1 MRSSSILLIA
11 ALLTP
16 YTSPGQPDG
25 RKIYAAHCA
34 SCHGDRGQGVEEEY
48 EDPLWGRKSVDALAR
63 YIHKSMPED
72 KEDTVVDGDARAVA
86 RYIHDAFYSPAAQAR
101 NRPPRVELLRL
112 TNNQYRQSAADLIE
126 SFKRPQTIKAERGL
140 RGRYFNV
147 EKMNKE
153 KEHVLER
160 IDPAIDFD
168 WGTGVPAE
176 KINQKGFSIR
186 WAGSLLAPHTGL
198 YQFRVRT
205 HNSALF
211 LLNSFRGDDDK
222 NAFIDAYVNSRNELH
237 EKTGRKFL
245 LGGRGYPLYLRY
257 FTYQE
262 KVASLRLEWKP
273 PHGVW
278 ETIPNEHL
286 MPEVID
292 TVTVVDAPFPPDDRS
307 LGYERGAGISKEW
320 QEATTYAAVDLVN
333 HLITYLNIV
342 SGLNEK
348 ERKDPAALRRYAHE
362 FAARAFRRPLT
373 PEQRRI
379 FVDSR
384 FDQQSDPHLALRHS
398 MLLVL
403 TSPRFLY
410 PGLAENKGR
419 PDSHTVA
426 SRLALTLWDGLPDKQ
441 LLQAAKAD
449 KLRTPQQI
457 SAQVRRMLPDRRTR
471 QKMQGFFRYW
481 LAIDEHE
488 ELRKDPKLYPGFDDR
503 LVTDLRR
510 SLERFVDDVVWSEA
524 SDYRQLLLD
533 RHLFLNQRLA
543 SYYRTDAAPGSGFQ
557 KVALPADQRSGIFTH
572 PFLLSLN
579 SYHDNTSPIHRGV
592 FLSRHV
598 LGRLLNPPPE
608 AVAFKNEEFDP
619 SLTMREK
626 VTELTRQESC
636 MECHRVINPVGFSL
650 ENFDTVG
657 RHRSQDNKKPVN
669 TVSDYTNAKDET
681 VRISSA
687 RDLANLAA
695 ASRTAHQSFIT
706 HLFHHFTKQSIDAY
720 GPRTLESLHT
730 KFTESGYNIRGL
742 LVELTVLA
750 ASHQAEDKPLA
761 AQ

>member
-1 MRSSSILLIA
+1 
-11 ALLTP
+11 
-16 YTSPGQPDG
+16 
-25 RKIYAAHCA
+25 
-34 SCHGDRGQGVEEEY
+34 
-48 EDPLWGRKSVDALAR
+48 
-63 YIHKSMPED
+63 
-72 KEDTVVDGDARAVA
+72 
-86 RYIHDAFYSPAAQAR
+86 
-101 NRPPRVELLRL
+101 
-112 TNNQYRQSAADLIE
+112 
-126 SFKRPQTIKAERGL
+126 TIKAERGL

-160 IDPAIDFD
+160 IDPTIDFD

-176 KINQKGFSIR
+176 KINQKGVSIR

-211 LLNSFRGDDDK
+211 LLNSFRGDDEK
-222 NAFIDAYVNSRNELH
+222 SAFIDAYVNSRNELH

-384 FDQQSDPHLALRHS
+384 FDQQPDPHLALRHS

-419 PDSHTVA
+419 PDSYTVA
-426 SRLALTLWDGLPDKQ
+426 SRLALILWDGLPDKQ
-441 LLQAAKAD
+441 LLQAAKQD
-449 KLRTPQQI
+449 KLRTPEQI
-457 SAQVRRMLPDRRTR
+457 SAQVQRMLPDRRTR
-471 QKMQGFFRYW
+471 QKMQGFFRHW
-481 LAIDEHE
+481 LA
-488 ELRKDPKLYPGFDDR
+488 
-503 LVTDLRR
+503 
-510 SLERFVDDVVWSEA
+510 
-524 SDYRQLLLD
+524 
-533 RHLFLNQRLA
+533 
-543 SYYRTDAAPGSGFQ
+543 
-557 KVALPADQRSGIFTH
+557 
-572 PFLLSLN
+572 
-579 SYHDNTSPIHRGV
+579 
-592 FLSRHV
+592 
-598 LGRLLNPPPE
+598 
-608 AVAFKNEEFDP
+608 
-619 SLTMREK
+619 
-626 VTELTRQESC
+626 
-636 MECHRVINPVGFSL
+636 
-650 ENFDTVG
+650 
-657 RHRSQDNKKPVN
+657 
-669 TVSDYTNAKDET
+669 
-681 VRISSA
+681 
-687 RDLANLAA
+687 
-695 ASRTAHQSFIT
+695 
-706 HLFHHFTKQSIDAY
+706 
-720 GPRTLESLHT
+720 
-730 KFTESGYNIRGL
+730 
-742 LVELTVLA
+742 
-750 ASHQAEDKPLA
+750 
-761 AQ
+761 